1 MKELSIIKDPE
12 YLNVW
17 ELQGITIN
25 GKNNPKTL
33 NRQDLEKMGLN
44 LKDYNVTQ
52 ECIIEDITS
61 RKDVNKYLRKTSSPI
76 TELTGSDR
84 YETAVKI
91 SKEAG
96 KMVQISSYNK
106 WDVSIDGIISTPL
119 QHI

>member
-25 GKNNPKTL
+25 SKNNPKTL
-33 NRQDLEKMGLN
+33 NNKTRKVGLN

-61 RKDVNKYLRKTSSPI
+61 RKDVNKYLRKTSAPI

-84 YETAVKI
+84 
-91 SKEAG
+91 
-96 KMVQISSYNK
+96 
-106 WDVSIDGIISTPL
+106 
-119 QHI
+119 

>member
-25 GKNNPKTL
+25 SKNNPKTL
-33 NRQDLEKMGLN
+33 NNKTRKVGLN

-61 RKDVNKYLRKTSSPI
+61 RKDVNKYLEKLLTYYRTYRK
-76 TELTGSDR
+76 
-84 YETAVKI
+84 
-91 SKEAG
+91 
-96 KMVQISSYNK
+96 
-106 WDVSIDGIISTPL
+106 
-119 QHI
+119 